1 MRLCGF
7 ACAIFAASNVTI
19 ATSFVHAAEYNDPQ
33 RFVVVVEACK
43 TSDQTKCREFRLPFG
58 DDGSAAN
65 EVACLMDGWVNATRH
80 VIEWNEA
87 PGHDKL
93 SIQRI
98 SCAPADEKHV

>member
-1 MRLCGF
+1 MRLF
-7 ACAIFAASNVTI
+7 DLASAIVATFSVTI
-19 ATSFVHAAEYNDPQ
+19 FTSFVTAAEYNDPQ

-43 TSDQTKCREFRLPFG
+43 ASDQTKCQEFRLPFG
-58 DDGSAAN
+58 EDGSAAN
-65 EVACLMDGWVNATRH
+65 EVACLRNGWVNAARH

>member
-1 MRLCGF
+1 MRLSAL
-7 ACAIFAASNVTI
+7 ACAIVAAFSVTFS
-19 ATSFVHAAEYNDPQ
+19 TSFVSAAEYTDSH
-33 RFVVVVEACK
+33 RYVVVVEACK
-43 TSDQTKCREFRLPFG
+43 ASDQTKCREFRLPFG
-58 DDGSAAN
+58 EDGSGAN